1 MDERRAINQATI
13 SDHGGAA
20 ACTGLQKPLAGFT
33 EATRHGTM
41 KAKSNSVDLF
51 TISPSASEEQHADVI
66 DLDKMM
72 VLHIKG
78 LLHGRRPSIS
88 GDLGKKAYGIGGLL
102 TQR

>member
-41 KAKSNSVDLF
+41 KANSNSVDLF

-72 VLHIKG
+72 VLHVEG
-78 LLHGRRPSIS
+78 FLRPPGHGSVAGVPSCAPACGS
-88 GDLGKKAYGIGGLL
+88 SC
-102 TQR
+102 